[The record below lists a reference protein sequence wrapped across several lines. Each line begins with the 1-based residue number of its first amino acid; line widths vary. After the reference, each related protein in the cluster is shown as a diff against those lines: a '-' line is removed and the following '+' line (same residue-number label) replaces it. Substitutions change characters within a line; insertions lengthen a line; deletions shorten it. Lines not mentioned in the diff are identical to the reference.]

1 MIKVTEGGEKEQ
13 RTCNAS
19 KACGIKIKNIHHGS
33 SQDSPFKGIYCFLQC
48 SIMYLVCIIIEEEL
62 AS

>member
-19 KACGIKIKNIHHGS
+19 KACGIKIKT
-33 SQDSPFKGIYCFLQC
+33 
-48 SIMYLVCIIIEEEL
+48 SIMEAVRTLLLRVCIVFYSVQLCI
-62 AS
+62 